1 VGATSKSLLR
11 VKQLKS
17 VIGENET
24 FRLTLE
30 GLGLG
35 RPGRE
40 VVVRNTPSFR
50 GAIKKVMHLVHV
62 EEVDG

>member
-1 VGATSKSLLR
+1 MKAKLK

-17 VIGENET
+17 LIGQEHSM
-24 FRLTLE
+24 RLTMK

-35 RPGRE
+35 RPGSS
-40 VVVRNTPSFR
+40 VVVANTPSFR
-50 GAIKKVMHLVHV
+50 GAIKKVMHLVNV